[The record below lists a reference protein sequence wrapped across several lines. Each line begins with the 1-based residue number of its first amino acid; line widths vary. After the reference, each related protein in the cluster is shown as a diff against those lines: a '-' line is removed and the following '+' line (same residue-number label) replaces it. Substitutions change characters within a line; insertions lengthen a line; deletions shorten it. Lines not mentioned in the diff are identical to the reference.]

1 VFYKVTFV
9 AGPKKGLRE
18 DLKSKRNVPG
28 KTRER
33 RREKSGTTAD
43 NETSSD
49 IALHRIGKCPRSAT
63 QMSRKVYALVTFKS
77 D

>member
-1 VFYKVTFV
+1 V

-18 DLKSKRNVPG
+18 ALKRKRNLPG

-63 QMSRKVYALVTFKS
+63 PMSRKVYALLTFKS

>member
-1 VFYKVTFV
+1 V

-33 RREKSGTTAD
+33 RREKPGTKTD

-49 IALHRIGKCPRSAT
+49 IALHRIGKCPRSVT
-63 QMSRKVYALVTFKS
+63 QMSRKVYALLTFKS